1 LAALEIEMR
10 ALMIATIMAVT
21 LGFAAPAAAYD
32 YTLNVP
38 VRIEGMNHVNS
49 AMVICS
55 IQNRS
60 GVSPRNLADPV
71 LVTVPLRDGN
81 FTGNVSVGINIA
93 SGYTRADATHW
104 SCNLSYRW
112 LMPDGTV
119 FNRSLTSGTRASE
132 YTRYTGQAVVS
143 FVESVEGTI
152 PR

>member
-1 LAALEIEMR
+1 MR
-10 ALMIATIMAVT
+10 ALMIAPVVVAATLLFAPPAV
-21 LGFAAPAAAYD
+21 AHD

-38 VRIEGMNHVNS
+38 VRIERMNHVDS
-49 AMVICS
+49 AFVICS

-71 LVTVPLRDGN
+71 LVNVPLRDGN
-81 FTGNVSVGINIA
+81 FVGNVSVGVTIS

-112 LMPDGTV
+112 RMPDGNV
-119 FNRSLTSGTRASE
+119 FNRSVSAEERASD
-132 YTRYTGQAVVS
+132 YQRYTGQAVTSQVLTVS
-143 FVESVEGTI
+143 GEI